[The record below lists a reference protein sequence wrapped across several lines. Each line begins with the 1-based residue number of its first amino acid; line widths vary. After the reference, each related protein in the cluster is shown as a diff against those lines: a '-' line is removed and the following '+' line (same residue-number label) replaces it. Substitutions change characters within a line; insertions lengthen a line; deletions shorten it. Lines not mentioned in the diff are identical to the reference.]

1 MYKGN
6 LTDVQG
12 ITAAHAT
19 DEKARTGCTVILAKD
34 GAVGSVDVRGGGPG
48 TRETDAFAPINL
60 VQQVHGVC
68 LSGGSAFGLATA
80 DGVMR
85 YLDEQQIGFDTGVCK
100 VPIVGGAVLFD
111 LAYAEPGQR
120 PTAEMGYRA
129 AAQANTTPLQQGCY
143 GAGTGATVAKMLPNL
158 PPKKSGFG
166 TASMRIGK
174 ATIAAGFA
182 VNALGNIYDYA
193 TGDLICGYTL
203 DEQTDAMKKMWNGQN
218 TTIGVIATDAK
229 LDKIQAHRLA
239 MLAHDGYGMAI
250 RPVHTMHDGDTAF
263 ALATGKVEEN
273 PDLIFTFAAEVTARA
288 IANAVW
294 AANAK

>member
-1 MYKGN
+1 MYSGN
-6 LTDVQG
+6 ITEVQG
-12 ITAAHAT
+12 ITAAHMT
-19 DEKARTGCTVILAKD
+19 DEKARTGCTVILAKE

-68 LSGGSAFGLATA
+68 LSGGSAFGLAVA

-85 YLDEQQIGFDTGVCK
+85 YLDEQQIGFDTGVAK

-111 LAYAEPGQR
+111 LAYAAPGKR
-120 PTAEMGYRA
+120 PTAEMGYQA
-129 AAQANTTPLQQGCY
+129 AAKADGTPLAQGCF

-158 PPKKSGFG
+158 QPKKSGFG
-166 TASMRIGK
+166 TASMKIGT
-174 ATIAAGFA
+174 ATIAAAFA
-182 VNALGNIYDYA
+182 VNALGNIYDYK

-203 DEQTDAMKKMWNGQN
+203 DEQTNAMKKMWNGQN

-229 LDKIQAHRLA
+229 LTKTQAHRLA

-263 ALATGKVEEN
+263 SLATGKVEEN
-273 PDLIFTFAAEVTARA
+273 PDLIFAFAAEVTARA

-294 AANAK
+294 TANQ

>member
-1 MYKGN
+1 MYSGN
-6 LTDVQG
+6 ITEVQG
-12 ITAAHAT
+12 ITAAHMT
-19 DEKARTGCTVILAKD
+19 DEKARTGCTVILAKE

-68 LSGGSAFGLATA
+68 LSGGSAFGLAVA

-85 YLDEQQIGFDTGVCK
+85 YLDEQQIGFDTGVAK

-111 LAYAEPGQR
+111 LAYAAPGKR
-120 PTAEMGYRA
+120 PTAEMGYQA
-129 AAQANTTPLQQGCY
+129 AAKADGTPLAQGCF

-158 PPKKSGFG
+158 QPKKSGFG
-166 TASMRIGK
+166 TASMKIGK
-174 ATIAAGFA
+174 ATIAAAFA
-182 VNALGNIYDYA
+182 VNALGNIYDYK

-203 DEQTDAMKKMWNGQN
+203 DEQTNAMKKMWNGQN

-229 LDKIQAHRLA
+229 LTKTQAHRLA

-263 ALATGKVEEN
+263 SLATGKVEEN
-273 PDLIFTFAAEVTARA
+273 PDLIFAFAAEVTARA

-294 AANAK
+294 TANQ